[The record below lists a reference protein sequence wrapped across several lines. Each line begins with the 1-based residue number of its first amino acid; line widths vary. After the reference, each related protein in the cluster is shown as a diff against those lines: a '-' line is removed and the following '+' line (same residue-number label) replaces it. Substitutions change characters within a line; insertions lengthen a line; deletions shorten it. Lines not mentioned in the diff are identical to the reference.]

1 MDLSPFALRFVLSP
15 LHHVKIAKKPD
26 DSTRA
31 GKPKCDSAMSPRL
44 EQCHVPRQAVSSNV
58 SAAHIF
64 RKNIAHNCTCTH
76 NAVRAKCCH
85 DRQHHPLK
93 KSNGSQLR
101 QCHHWNQM
109 MAHDDQVPPRRSQ
122 AWCAGILYEHGVDA
136 HQVKHGVDA
145 HQVLRSHSVHNNQQ
159 SCSKNIDP
167 KVIRQS

>member
-64 RKNIAHNCTCTH
+64 RKNIAYNCTCTH
-76 NAVRAKCCH
+76 NAVQNVVML
-85 DRQHHPLK
+85 DNITLLK
-93 KSNGSQLR
+93 SP
-101 QCHHWNQM
+101 M
-109 MAHDDQVPPRRSQ
+109 D
-122 AWCAGILYEHGVDA
+122 
-136 HQVKHGVDA
+136 
-145 HQVLRSHSVHNNQQ
+145 HNFVN
-159 SCSKNIDP
+159 
-167 KVIRQS
+167 VTTGTR